1 MSILSGPVR
10 LASSLVWLPVIV
22 LATYVRSTPLAHP
35 GPSAVAAVVGG
46 VAWVVISLRPARPGW
61 LQPTAI
67 VLLALAGI
75 GFIAAVGGWSA
86 PLGFCFYAVV
96 AAGTRLPGSAAVAVL
111 VGTAV
116 GVVAVLRDDPTGL
129 TVTVL
134 GLAAVLL
141 LGMSRRE
148 SLRRDEQREVQLVAA
163 ARVQEEHARAA
174 ALAERARIARDVHD
188 VLAHSLS
195 ALAVQ
200 LQGARLMLLRDGAP
214 PDTVAQIE
222 RAQRLASTG
231 LAEARRAVTALR
243 TEPVDVAEGLRALVA
258 DTPDAT
264 LEIDGTPRDLDATAQ
279 ETLLRTAQEALT
291 NARRHAAGAPVS
303 VRLSHRDGATE
314 LEVRDR
320 TGAPA
325 QPSPP
330 PAPPS
335 GPRPGGG
342 YGLVGMAERAA
353 LAGAELEAGPV
364 EDGWRVRL
372 RLRPTPS

>member
-1 MSILSGPVR
+1 MTVMSGPVR
-10 LASSLVWLPVIV
+10 LASSLIWLPVIL
-22 LATYVRSTPLAHP
+22 LAAYFGDPPVSHV
-35 GPSAVAAVVGG
+35 GPSVVAAILGG
-46 VAWVVISLRPARPGW
+46 LAWIVISVRPTEPRW

-67 VLLALAGI
+67 VVLAVAGI
-75 GFIAAVGGWSA
+75 GFIAAAGSWAA

-96 AAGTRLPGSAAVAVL
+96 AAGTRLPAPAAVAVL
-111 VGTAV
+111 VATTV
-116 GVVAVLRDDPTGL
+116 GVVAVLPGAHPAGL

-148 SLRRDEQREVQLVAA
+148 SLRRTEQREKELVAT
-163 ARVQEEHARAA
+163 ARVQAEHARAA

-214 PDTVAQIE
+214 ADTLAQVE
-222 RAQRLASTG
+222 RAQRLASDG
-231 LAEARRAVTALR
+231 LAEARRAVAALR
-243 TEPVDVAEGLRALVA
+243 TEPVDLADGLRALVA

-264 LEIDGTPRDLDATAQ
+264 LEIDGTPADLTATAQ

-314 LEVRDR
+314 LEIRDR
-320 TGAPA
+320 TGT
-325 QPSPP
+325 PP
-330 PAPPS
+330 PPPK
-335 GPRPGGG
+335 GG

-353 LAGAELEAGPV
+353 LAGAELDAGPV

-372 RLRPTPS
+372 RLHPTPG

>member
-1 MSILSGPVR
+1 MSGPVR
-10 LASSLVWLPVIV
+10 LASSLIWLPVILLTAYLDNAPV
-22 LATYVRSTPLAHP
+22 AHP
-35 GPSAVAAVVGG
+35 WPSAVAAAVGG
-46 VAWVVISLRPARPGW
+46 VAWVVISFRPAEPRW
-61 LQPTAI
+61 LHPTAI
-67 VLLALAGI
+67 VVLAIAGI
-75 GFIAAVGGWSA
+75 GFIAAAGGWSP

-96 AAGTRLPGSAAVAVL
+96 AAGTRLPGTAAVAVL
-111 VGTAV
+111 VGTAI
-116 GVVAVLRDDPTGL
+116 GVVAVLRDAHPAGL
-129 TVTVL
+129 TVTVV

-148 SLRRDEQREVQLVAA
+148 SQRRTEQRELQLVAA
-163 ARVQEEHARAA
+163 ARVQEEHAKAA

-222 RAQRLASTG
+222 RAQRLASDG

-243 TEPVDVAEGLRALVA
+243 TEPLDIADGLRALVA

-264 LEIDGTPRDLDATAQ
+264 LEIDGTPHDLDATAQ

-320 TGAPA
+320 TGAP
-325 QPSPP
+325 P
-330 PAPPS
+330 
-335 GPRPGGG
+335 PRPSEG

-353 LAGAELEAGPV
+353 LAGAELDAGPV

>member
-1 MSILSGPVR
+1 MSGPVR
-10 LASSLVWLPVIV
+10 LASSLIWLPVIL
-22 LATYVRSTPLAHP
+22 LATYLGGRPVAHP
-35 GPSAVAAVVGG
+35 WPSAIAAAIGAA
-46 VAWVVISLRPARPGW
+46 AWVVISLRPGRPRW

-67 VLLALAGI
+67 ALLALAGI
-75 GFIAAVGGWSA
+75 AMILADGGWSP

-96 AAGTRLPGSAAVAVL
+96 AAGTRLSGTAAVAVL
-111 VGTAV
+111 IGTTA
-116 GVVAVLRDDPTGL
+116 GVVAVLRDESPSGMA
-129 TVTVL
+129 VTVL

-148 SLRRDEQREVQLVAA
+148 SQRREEQRELQLVAA

-200 LQGARLMLLRDGAP
+200 LQGARLMALRDGAP
-214 PDTVAQIE
+214 PDTLAQIE
-222 RAQRLASTG
+222 RAQRLASDG
-231 LAEARRAVTALR
+231 LTEARRAVTALR
-243 TEPVDVAEGLRALVA
+243 TEPVDLAEGLRALVA

-264 LEIDGTPRDLDATAQ
+264 LEIDGIPRDLDATAQ
-279 ETLLRTAQEALT
+279 ETLLRTAREALT
-291 NARRHAAGAPVS
+291 NARRHAAGAPVA

-320 TGAPA
+320 TGAAP
-325 QPSPP
+325 PP
-330 PAPPS
+330 PA
-335 GPRPGGG
+335 GG

-353 LAGAELEAGPV
+353 LAGAQLDAGPV

-372 RLRPTPS
+372 RLPTPS